1 MANAFTPGQADYL
14 DKLNKLWDRVAGV
27 FALTDGAPITVDIAQ
42 DERTFSVT
50 LGGNRTI
57 NLAGTDSSGTPVAL
71 GDASLAALD
80 GKQIVLRLK
89 QDGTG
94 TRVPTW
100 GTGFHFGSDL
110 QAATLSVAAGKTDY
124 IGLIYN
130 HAASRCDVIALSRG
144 Y

>member
-1 MANAFTPGQADYL
+1 MSTFYPGQTDYL
-14 DKLNKLWDRVAGV
+14 DKLNRLDSRVAGV
-27 FALTDGAPITVDIAQ
+27 DAVSDAATIAIDISQ
-42 DERTFSVT
+42 DQRTFSFT

-57 NLAGTDSSGTPVAL
+57 NLAGNGVAL

-80 GKQIVLRLK
+80 GKQILLRIK

-110 QAATLSVAAGKTDY
+110 QAVTLSTTASKTDY
-124 IGLIYN
+124 VGLIYN